1 MKRWW
6 HRTEF
11 YAGLAT
17 GALLA
22 AALFVV
28 LSLGPTPSDA
38 SRNVAAARH
47 SQSPEGELA
56 EGVAKRAVT
65 PAPPSRSPLEP
76 VAEGARPSIDE
87 AFAPADVIGNLD
99 CVMAVGGPENDTAV
113 VLLPGEEDSPKPAA
127 GSRFAVLDKS
137 GHLFGDALP
146 FMPSHQRLGRRADGG
161 VVAGFGE
168 LGAKSRTPG
177 VPEPAPLGG
186 PVRIYLDGHVVY
198 SSDNADD
205 FQIAADGS
213 SFFVHELL
221 GGGTSRL
228 VVHDLDRGR
237 VEYIPTDEVFEVE
250 PSAGEREGARN
261 EDEGAY
267 GMWYSLDFREVQVA
281 PLRFDRAFGTRRFY
295 PVGGAEDSKVRVFQ
309 LGGRAASD
317 FEQYSD
323 GALFASSETVYFADR
338 APFENRDHGQPWR
351 ISRVDYDFDRGVSK
365 TLWSRR
371 IRFRGFNGRMTLS
384 PNGAWLA
391 LGAWPTRV
399 LDTATGHT
407 VFEFSNDWA
416 AAHERLGSVL
426 SADAGQEQAGRFTG
440 ARFLG
445 DSLLLSRHIGSTS
458 CHASDSRVY
467 RECLAM
473 LRREQGE
480 GQVVDVFDM
489 NTITL
494 DSQPDVRVE
503 VGPDIPCGAGDFPL
517 RGLQVHDG
525 ELTFLTTRR

>member
-1 MKRWW
+1 M
-6 HRTEF
+6 
-11 YAGLAT
+11 
-17 GALLA
+17 
-22 AALFVV
+22 
-28 LSLGPTPSDA
+28 
-38 SRNVAAARH
+38 
-47 SQSPEGELA
+47 
-56 EGVAKRAVT
+56 
-65 PAPPSRSPLEP
+65 
-76 VAEGARPSIDE
+76 AEGARPSTDE

-99 CVMAVGGPENDTAV
+99 CVMAVGGPENDTAA

-127 GSRFAVLDKS
+127 GSFMRGVAPSRSPAEGSRFAVLDKS

-146 FMPSHQRLGRRADGG
+146 FMPSHQHLGRRADGG

-228 VVHDLDRGR
+228 VVHDLERGR

-250 PSAGEREGARN
+250 PSAGEREGATPRMKEPSAGEREGRAPRMKEPSAGERAEPRN
-261 EDEGAY
+261 EDEAAY

-338 APFENRDHGQPWR
+338 ARFENRDHGQPWR

-416 AAHERLGSVL
+416 AARERLGSVL

-494 DSQPDVRVE
+494 DSQPDFRVE